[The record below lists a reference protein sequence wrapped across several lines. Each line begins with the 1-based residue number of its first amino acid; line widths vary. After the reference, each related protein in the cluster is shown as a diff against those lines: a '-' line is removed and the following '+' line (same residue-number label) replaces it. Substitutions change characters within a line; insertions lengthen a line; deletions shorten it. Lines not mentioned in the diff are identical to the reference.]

1 MYLQIS
7 ISIYLIIHLYIY
19 VPYVYFYVY
28 IPYVCFMY
36 VCHLFTFMYIF
47 IITYNSYTAPQ
58 PQVIDHLFLFTFM
71 NGHMYLFVYLFSI
84 SNLP

>member
-1 MYLQIS
+1 
-7 ISIYLIIHLYIY
+7 
-19 VPYVYFYVY
+19 
-28 IPYVCFMY
+28 MY